1 MQLSLDVFFA
11 SGQVL
16 STAVVCGCW
25 KFNCLFLAS
34 PGIYVQLIQAHTLE
48 LCNIGLSQNQ
58 SCIATEWPFPR
69 NK

>member
-16 STAVVCGCW
+16 STTVVCGCW
-25 KFNCLFLAS
+25 KFDCLFLAS

-48 LCNIGLSQNQ
+48 LCNIGFSQNQ
-58 SCIATEWPFPR
+58 SHIATGWPFPR